1 MAKAAV
7 KKPSATPAAP
17 AKFRSFDAGKNNRRL
32 RGLTTSTVAINTQI
46 RAYGKTVL
54 ARSRYLAAN
63 NPYAAAAKETF
74 VSALVGAGIKPSSL
88 VDNASLKKAIQE
100 AWLEWTDEAD
110 ADGLTDLY
118 GVQAIVA
125 AEMFEAG
132 ECFVRIRARRPEDG
146 LSVPMQLQILPAEM
160 LDLSDNRVLGSN
172 GSRVEMGIEFDAIGR
187 RVAYHFWRQ
196 HPGSD
201 QVFPPAIAAKT
212 IVPADEVLHLYR
224 PIRAGQVRGIP
235 HTLSAIVVA
244 AIMDCYD
251 DAELER
257 KRTAALFGGFITRPA
272 VDNTDHPLEEALAA
286 ADADGVSGG
295 AALEPGAL
303 VDLADGE
310 DIKFAAPADVG
321 GSYEAFQYRS
331 LLRMAAGFGVPY
343 AAMTGDLRQTSYG
356 SIRAGLVEFRR
367 RIEAMQHAVMV
378 FQFCRPVWRRW
389 LDEAVL
395 SPEVT
400 LPLSLSDYV
409 ADKRAFRRAK
419 WITPKWEWID
429 PLKDRQA
436 EAVAVDNGWKSRSD
450 VIEAEGYDPEETDAR
465 IAADKARADKL
476 GLQFPQM
483 PQPSISKEAPPAPG
497 NDPSS
502 DPAAPPAD
510 QPPEDPANGA

>member
-1 MAKAAV
+1 MAKQAV
-7 KKPSATPAAP
+7 KKPAAVAVATRKIRA
-17 AKFRSFDAGKNNRRL
+17 FDAGKSNRRL
-32 RGLTTSTVAINTQI
+32 RGLTTSNAAINTQI

-63 NPYAAAAKETF
+63 NPYAAAAKESF

-88 VDNASLKKAIQE
+88 VDNAALKKAIQE
-100 AWLEWTDEAD
+100 AWRDWTDEAD

-146 LSVPMQLQILPAEM
+146 LSVPMQLQILPSEM
-160 LDLSDNRVLGSN
+160 LDLNDNRDLGPA
-172 GSRVEMGIEFDAIGR
+172 GRVECGIQFDAIGR
-187 RVAYHFWRQ
+187 RTFYHFWRQ
-196 HPGSD
+196 HPGND
-201 QVFPPAIAAKT
+201 QAFSTQPNPKT

-224 PIRAGQVRGIP
+224 PIRAGQIRGIP
-235 HTLSAIVVA
+235 HTLSGIVVA

-257 KRTAALFGGFITRPA
+257 KRTAALFGGFVTRPA
-272 VDNTDHPLEEALAA
+272 VDSTDHPLEEALAA
-286 ADADGVSGG
+286 AEAAGVAGG
-295 AALEPGAL
+295 AGLEPGAL
-303 VDLADGE
+303 VDLAEGE

-321 GSYEAFQYRS
+321 GSYEAFQYRN

-378 FQFCRPVWRRW
+378 FQFCRPVWQRW

-395 SPEVT
+395 AVG
-400 LPLSLSDYV
+400 LPLSLSDY
-409 ADKRAFRRAK
+409 ATDKRPFQRAK

-436 EAVAVDNGWKSRSD
+436 EAVAVDNGWKARSD

-465 IAADKARADKL
+465 IAADKERADKL

-483 PQPSISKEAPPAPG
+483 PQPSISKEAPPTPG
-497 NDPSS
+497 NDPST
-502 DPAAPPAD
+502 DPAPP
-510 QPPEDPANGA
+510 PNPGDPANGA